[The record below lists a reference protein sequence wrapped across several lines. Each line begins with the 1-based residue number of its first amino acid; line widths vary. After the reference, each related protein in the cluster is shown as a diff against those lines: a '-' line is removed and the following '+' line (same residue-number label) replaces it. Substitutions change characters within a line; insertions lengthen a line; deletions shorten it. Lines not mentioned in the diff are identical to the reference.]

1 MTDRTT
7 FRLIPWFNAAR
18 RDAGRVSRKMPW
30 SRAGLVLM
38 GALAATQLQG
48 CFVLGAAAVGG
59 AALVATDRR
68 TAGAQLED
76 QTIQVKA
83 ASQIS
88 NALRG
93 NGNVSVNCY
102 NQQVL
107 ITGQVPTEAYKQQ
120 VQQIVANIPNV
131 KAVLDEVV
139 VGPNSTLS
147 EQAEDTFITSKVR
160 ASFID
165 DKQLYSQA
173 FKITTSARV
182 VYLQGI
188 VTQAEADQAS
198 AVASAVS
205 GVKKV
210 VTLFNIITPQ
220 QLQGIYKNTS
230 QTPVTPPGNP
240 PTTAAKS

>member
-1 MTDRTT
+1 MTHRTQI
-7 FRLIPWFNAAR
+7 FRTHVWAK
-18 RDAGRVSRKMPW
+18 SRLSLP
-30 SRAGLVLM
+30 RAGLVLM
-38 GALAATQLQG
+38 AAIAATQLQG

-59 AALVATDRR
+59 TAMVATDRR

-83 ASQIS
+83 ATQIS
-88 NALRG
+88 DALRG
-93 NGNVSVNCY
+93 NGNVSVNSY

-120 VQQIVANIPNV
+120 IQQIVSSIANV
-131 KAVLDEVV
+131 KAVANEVV
-139 VGPNSTLS
+139 VGPNSTLG
-147 EQAEDTFITSKVR
+147 EEANDTYITSKVR

-173 FKITTSARV
+173 FKITTSAGI

-188 VTQAEADQAS
+188 VTQDEADQAA

-205 GVKKV
+205 GVQKV
-210 VTLFNIITPQ
+210 VTLFDIITPD
-220 QLQGIYKNTS
+220 QLQGIYSNTA
-230 QTPVTPPGNP
+230 QTPITPAGSA
-240 PTTAAKS
+240 PTTPANP

>member
-1 MTDRTT
+1 MTSRTHT
-7 FRLIPWFNAAR
+7 PLKTMRFNATRMTA
-18 RDAGRVSRKMPW
+18 

-38 GALAATQLQG
+38 AAIAATQLQG

-59 AALVATDRR
+59 TALVATDRR

-76 QTIQVKA
+76 QTIQIKA
-83 ASQIS
+83 QTQID

-93 NGNVSVNCY
+93 NGNVNVNSY

-120 VQQIVANIPNV
+120 VQQIVSSIPNV
-131 KAVLDEVV
+131 KSVLNALV

-147 EQAEDTFITSKVR
+147 EQAHDTLITSLVR

-173 FKITTSARV
+173 FKITTSEGV
-182 VYLQGI
+182 VYLMGI
-188 VTQAEADQAS
+188 VTQDEADQAA
-198 AVASAVS
+198 AVASGVS

-210 VTLFNIITPQ
+210 VTMFNIITPQ
-220 QLQGIYKNTS
+220 QLQDMYSSTAK
-230 QTPVTPPGNP
+230 TPITPQGTPPTSP
-240 PTTAAKS
+240 ASP

>member
-1 MTDRTT
+1 MFRTRSTPKASDRRLGKTT
-7 FRLIPWFNAAR
+7 RLPLA
-18 RDAGRVSRKMPW
+18 
-30 SRAGLVLM
+30 RAGLVLM
-38 GALAATQLQG
+38 AALAATQLQG
-48 CFVLGAAAVGG
+48 CFVLGLAAVGG
-59 AALVATDRR
+59 TAMVATDRR

-83 ASQIS
+83 ATQIS
-88 NALRG
+88 SALRG
-93 NGNVSVNCY
+93 NGNVSINCY

-120 VQQIVANIPNV
+120 VHQIVADIPNV

-139 VGPNSTLS
+139 VGPNSTLG
-147 EQAEDTFITSKVR
+147 EQTNDTFITSKVR

-173 FKITTSARV
+173 FKITTSAGV

-220 QLQGIYKNTS
+220 QLQGIYRNTS
-230 QTPVTPPGNP
+230 QTPVTPQGSA
-240 PTTAAKS
+240 PTTPSTP

>member
-1 MTDRTT
+1 MTHRTET
-7 FRLIPWFNAAR
+7 LRTHVGAK
-18 RDAGRVSRKMPW
+18 SRFSLP
-30 SRAGLVLM
+30 RAGLVLM
-38 GALAATQLQG
+38 AAIAATQLQG

-59 AALVATDRR
+59 TAMVATDRR

-83 ASQIS
+83 ATQIS

-93 NGNVSVNCY
+93 NGNVSVNSY

-120 VQQIVANIPNV
+120 IQQIVSSIANV
-131 KAVLDEVV
+131 KAVANEVV
-139 VGPNSTLS
+139 VGPNSTLG
-147 EQAEDTFITSKVR
+147 EEANDTYITSKVR

-173 FKITTSARV
+173 FKITTSAGI

-188 VTQAEADQAS
+188 VTQDEADQAA

-205 GVKKV
+205 GVQKV
-210 VTLFNIITPQ
+210 VTLFDIITPD
-220 QLQGIYKNTS
+220 QLQGIYSNTS
-230 QTPVTPPGNP
+230 QTPVTPAGSA
-240 PTTAAKS
+240 PTTPAKP